1 MMMDAP
7 RARSRSGPRRP
18 PCRSP
23 PASVPSRTRRSSP
36 RPHPRSVSSSRP
48 RGPPGAREARGS
60 GEAPPVSDPRRF
72 ASPCR
77 DPETTCSPRCPRAR
91 AGNDDGAAVDRTSRF
106 RAQPTSPPRRGGG
119 FTPNGRAAETAQRGE
134 RRARAPRRHA
144 GCAFGENAEPDA
156 WLARGGGKR
165 RRHRPVRHRDA
176 RAEPGSRFPSARRI
190 PSRSLRDSLA
200 SPCTRARQCG
210 RGPRTTLNVYFGAF
224 AQRRVPPQHWRS
236 IRYALLS
243 ILLFLRLDRIP

>member
-1 MMMDAP
+1 MMTMDAP

-77 DPETTCSPRCPRAR
+77 DPETTCSPRCPPRARGERPRHGGRPSVALSSAVHLSSTPRRRLRAERTRRRDRPARRAARARASPSRGVARSAKTPNRTHGSREAVENDDAIAPFAVATTELSPVRVSRAR
-91 AGNDDGAAVDRTSRF
+91 AGYPRGACAIPSR
-106 RAQPTSPPRRGGG
+106 
-119 FTPNGRAAETAQRGE
+119 
-134 RRARAPRRHA
+134 RRARAR
-144 GCAFGENAEPDA
+144 GNADA
-156 WLARGGGKR
+156 
-165 RRHRPVRHRDA
+165 V
-176 RAEPGSRFPSARRI
+176 
-190 PSRSLRDSLA
+190 
-200 SPCTRARQCG
+200 RAR
-210 RGPRTTLNVYFGAF
+210 
-224 AQRRVPPQHWRS
+224 H
-236 IRYALLS
+236 
-243 ILLFLRLDRIP
+243 

>member
-1 MMMDAP
+1 MMMMMMDAP

-77 DPETTCSPRCPRAR
+77 DPETTCSPRCPPRARGERPRHGGRPSVALSSAVHLSSTPRRRLRAERTRRRDRPARRAARAR
-91 AGNDDGAAVDRTSRF
+91 ASPSRGSRVRRKRRT
-106 RAQPTSPPRRGGG
+106 
-119 FTPNGRAAETAQRGE
+119 GRMA
-134 RRARAPRRHA
+134 RARRWKTTTPSPR
-144 GCAFGENAEPDA
+144 
-156 WLARGGGKR
+156 
-165 RRHRPVRHRDA
+165 
-176 RAEPGSRFPSARRI
+176 S
-190 PSRSLRDSLA
+190 PSRRPS
-200 SPCTRARQCG
+200 
-210 RGPRTTLNVYFGAF
+210 
-224 AQRRVPPQHWRS
+224 
-236 IRYALLS
+236 
-243 ILLFLRLDRIP
+243 